1 MNGGAAAGDRGN
13 IPARF
18 YSKGNI
24 RVTPMTKETKERKK
38 KLGPGRLAL
47 LALLVFAAVTAVV
60 ALTDGKSAPA
70 PAEPEQTQTDEPLVD
85 PKTGEI
91 EVFEQDEIDERLS
104 QDMMPI
110 VVDENSPFYEVFSG
124 QDRVNVLLLG
134 VADLMSDTIMVAS
147 YDMENQEVSIISI
160 PRDTYYFR
168 RKTDN
173 EAENKINCIYR
184 VYYNRVK
191 ENQPK
196 AGAEAVAAAASDI
209 LYGMPIH
216 CYAIVE
222 YEDVKNIM
230 DVIGGVEVHIPF
242 HMKYDDTTKGK
253 ELHIDIPKGLQT
265 IDSSNV
271 VEFLRFR
278 HTNPWY
284 ASQGYKSY
292 SGGDIQRSEVQRE
305 FVQKVI
311 SECLKRGNL
320 LKVVKFCVENIDHN
334 ITLTTGFKVAK
345 KAMKGLSGEDI
356 TMYAMPGTDV
366 TISGLSFW
374 QVDKKKVYTMLEEIY
389 GINKEEAPA
398 ETQQV
403 TP

>member
-1 MNGGAAAGDRGN
+1 
-13 IPARF
+13 
-18 YSKGNI
+18 
-24 RVTPMTKETKERKK
+24 
-38 KLGPGRLAL
+38 
-47 LALLVFAAVTAVV
+47 
-60 ALTDGKSAPA
+60 
-70 PAEPEQTQTDEPLVD
+70 
-85 PKTGEI
+85 
-91 EVFEQDEIDERLS
+91 
-104 QDMMPI
+104 
-110 VVDENSPFYEVFSG
+110 
-124 QDRVNVLLLG
+124 
-134 VADLMSDTIMVAS
+134 
-147 YDMENQEVSIISI
+147 MENQEVSIISI

-168 RKTDN
+168 RKTDK

>member
-1 MNGGAAAGDRGN
+1 
-13 IPARF
+13 
-18 YSKGNI
+18 
-24 RVTPMTKETKERKK
+24 MTTENKK
-38 KLGPGRLAL
+38 KGKQGASTILIFLGVFVLATVL
-47 LALLVFAAVTAVV
+47 ITAMGISK
-60 ALTDGKSAPA
+60 DK
-70 PAEPEQTQTDEPLVD
+70 PAETPPEQTAQADPAPEDPSKPDEPIVY
-85 PKTGEI
+85 EI
-91 EVFEQDEIDERLS
+91 DDIDERLS

-110 VVDENSPFYEVFSG
+110 VVDEDSPFYEVFSK

-134 VADLMSDTIMVAS
+134 IADMMSDTIMVAS
-147 YDMENQEVSIISI
+147 YDMENQHVSIISV

-184 VYYNRVK
+184 VYYGKDKN
-191 ENQPK
+191 EPEK
-196 AGAEAVAAAASDI
+196 AGAEAVAAAVSDI

-216 CYAIVE
+216 YYAIVE
-222 YEDVKNIM
+222 YEDLKGIM
-230 DVIGGVEVHIPF
+230 DVIGGVEVNIPF

-305 FVQKVI
+305 FVQKVL

-345 KAMKGLSGEDI
+345 KAMKGLSAEDI

-374 QVDKKKVYTMLEEIY
+374 QVDKKKVYSMLEEIY
-389 GINKEEAPA
+389 GMNEEEEPAGEKKE
-398 ETQQV
+398 